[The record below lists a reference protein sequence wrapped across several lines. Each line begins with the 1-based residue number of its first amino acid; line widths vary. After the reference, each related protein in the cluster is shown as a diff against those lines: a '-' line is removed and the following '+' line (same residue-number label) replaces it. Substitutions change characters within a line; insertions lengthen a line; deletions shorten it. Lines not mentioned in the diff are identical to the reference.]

1 MITTINKDIIPIA
14 MLGQYMKSNIPHPAA
29 QVLNEHQDVAFD
41 PAFVAGCLIT
51 LYEAF
56 LSHVPDSRQIDFEK
70 QFKFYLI
77 NMFNNKEQY
86 TITLSD
92 NNNPTNS

>member
-1 MITTINKDIIPIA
+1 MTTSFKDIIPIA

-29 QVLNEHQDVAFD
+29 QILNEHQDVAFD
-41 PAFVAGCLIT
+41 PAFVAGSLIT

-56 LSHVPDSRQIDFEK
+56 LSHVPESKQIDFEK
-70 QFKFYLI
+70 QFRFYLI

-86 TITLSD
+86 TIKLSD

>member
-41 PAFVAGCLIT
+41 PAFVAGSLIT

-56 LSHVPDSRQIDFEK
+56 LSHVPDNKQIEFEE
-70 QFKFYLI
+70 QFKFYL
-77 NMFNNKEQY
+77 NRMFVDKEQY
-86 TITLSD
+86 ITKL
-92 NNNPTNS
+92 